1 MVLFERDTPCA
12 TTPICGILGVLEKRF
27 HDWTCRAMILKHS
40 SNTGLSQHVSRQE
53 VNRNLGQEKMI
64 KKNASMTC
72 SGASSLASCSSTK
85 VATFFS
91 NLGPRRSNQWIGIE
105 TWQQVSK
112 YQLLLHGFC
121 AADSPSSEALTAGS
135 VLSSWQWECPFHQ
148 CLFLPFLPL
157 PFPLQKNIGQ
167 QLGSC
172 ESRAKIFYRKE
183 PREHINSH

>member
-1 MVLFERDTPCA
+1 M
-12 TTPICGILGVLEKRF
+12 LEPG
-27 HDWTCRAMILKHS
+27 TI
-40 SNTGLSQHVSRQE
+40 
-53 VNRNLGQEKMI
+53 
-64 KKNASMTC
+64 KNASMTR

-91 NLGPRRSNQWIGIE
+91 NLGPLLRINQCIGIE

-112 YQLLLHGFC
+112 YQLFLHGFC

-148 CLFLPFLPL
+148 CLPLPFLPL

-172 ESRAKIFYRKE
+172 ESRAKRLQRKDFTLQSGMQCTSVLSLLKCIV
-183 PREHINSH
+183 PHCGSKGMLHTREWHSASREKGVES